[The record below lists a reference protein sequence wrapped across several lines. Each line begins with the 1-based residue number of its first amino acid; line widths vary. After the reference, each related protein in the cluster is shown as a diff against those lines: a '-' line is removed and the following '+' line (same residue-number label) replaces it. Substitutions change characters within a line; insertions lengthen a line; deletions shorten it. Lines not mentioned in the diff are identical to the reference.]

1 MDADSLRQSKK
12 KKCKAFRVERIWS
25 LKILVLQ
32 MSFFQFYMPRSVLNS
47 PKSNFPSPFGSAA
60 SIISCVQEDSSE
72 EVVSKFKTEKFFFSN
87 FGRCAKLFAKI
98 YLFENN
104 SNIFILPFFFDLP
117 ILGDVCSIVQ
127 NCLKIPLKIFS
138 RFFFYV
144 LIFFA
149 WQYWETF
156 AM

>member
-12 KKCKAFRVERIWS
+12 KKCKAVRVERVWS

-72 EVVSKFKTEKFFFSN
+72 EVVSKCMSLKVI
-87 FGRCAKLFAKI
+87 LFQNEMTRSSWPQEGGSWQISGFHKKI
-98 YLFENN
+98 D
-104 SNIFILPFFFDLP
+104 S
-117 ILGDVCSIVQ
+117 
-127 NCLKIPLKIFS
+127 
-138 RFFFYV
+138 
-144 LIFFA
+144 
-149 WQYWETF
+149 
-156 AM
+156 

>member
-12 KKCKAFRVERIWS
+12 EKKCKAVRVERIWS

-72 EVVSKFKTEKFFFSN
+72 EVVSKCMSLVPFLFPGHLALCTGGPQLTWFSLL
-87 FGRCAKLFAKI
+87 RLLT
-98 YLFENN
+98 YLRASGGF
-104 SNIFILPFFFDLP
+104 L
-117 ILGDVCSIVQ
+117 
-127 NCLKIPLKIFS
+127 
-138 RFFFYV
+138 R
-144 LIFFA
+144 
-149 WQYWETF
+149 
-156 AM
+156 

>member
-12 KKCKAFRVERIWS
+12 EKKCKAVRVERIWS

-72 EVVSKFKTEKFFFSN
+72 EVVSKRMSFFYTKKSN
-87 FGRCAKLFAKI
+87 VAKC
-98 YLFENN
+98 
-104 SNIFILPFFFDLP
+104 FFD
-117 ILGDVCSIVQ
+117 ICNAVACKNQS
-127 NCLKIPLKIFS
+127 F
-138 RFFFYV
+138 
-144 LIFFA
+144 
-149 WQYWETF
+149 
-156 AM
+156 